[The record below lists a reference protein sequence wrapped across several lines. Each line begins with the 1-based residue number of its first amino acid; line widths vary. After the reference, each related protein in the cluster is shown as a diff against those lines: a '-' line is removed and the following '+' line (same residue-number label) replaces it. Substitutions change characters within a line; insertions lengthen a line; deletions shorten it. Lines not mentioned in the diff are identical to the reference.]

1 MNKEPK
7 GSYLDGQIREL
18 LGDAYLPL
26 MQIRN
31 DLKNNSRMQAR
42 MLDDIRVK

>member
-1 MNKEPK
+1 MSSETK
-7 GSYLDGQIREL
+7 GSYLDGEIRQL
-18 LGDAYLPL
+18 LGDAYQPL

-31 DLKNNSRMQAR
+31 DMKSGNRIQAR